1 LADTT
6 DISGNE
12 ISRSRKGFGIPMTTA
27 SPDQT
32 ILSASSFI
40 SSIGVNTHAGY
51 SWGGYNNLALVE
63 DDLKYLGVTKL
74 RDGLASSPSAQPIL
88 DGLAK
93 DGYTFDFVVQ
103 TSVAVGGAGALQ
115 TYLDAVKAFETSHP
129 GSIIALEGL
138 NEVNVYAYSYGGTL
152 TVEAAAQFQAVYYNA
167 IKADATLGK
176 ISVYNLSLGY
186 NDTTDY
192 VKLGDLSGAT
202 DYANSHA
209 YVSTSL
215 TPAAALQALLGNAT
229 SVTGTDPVVITET
242 GYTTKSDTPYI
253 GASENVQAKSI
264 LNTLVDA
271 YKDGVSTTYLYQ
283 LLDASADNDPSNPES
298 HYGLF
303 NSDGTPK
310 LAATA
315 IHNLTTILADDGKGS
330 HTPTASLNYTLDG
343 LPASGNS
350 MVLGKSNGAY
360 ELVVWAEPKIWNDA
374 TDTEIS
380 NPATTV
386 TINLG
391 SVHHTISVYD
401 PLKGTS
407 PIATYTD
414 VSQIVVPVSDH
425 PLIIEIDAPAGGG
438 AAPPAVTDISGT
450 AAEIVSQMSELNDSS
465 ALKTITPT
473 DTHVLP
479 VASEATMSY
488 MISHYANV
496 LAAIQGGYQFSVT
509 NSTSTWSVTK
519 VYGATAKLLST
530 STSNFSN
537 GVITSKITVNSDGSS
552 DSLAYSG
559 GKLVR
564 DVAVSADGNKDTK
577 SYDTSGNLTADLV
590 QNKDGSSSNSLYT
603 AGVKTKAY
611 VTNADGSHDN
621 YYYNI
626 TGQSYTSEHDHLDT
640 NNKLLSISRTHADG
654 TMAYSQIL
662 NGDGSKITTLYD
674 STGHKTSVVTVTSTA
689 TTTNFYTTAGAL
701 KQTVLQTTS
710 GNVTT
715 TNYNGSLLASVYVVN
730 ADGSKDSKLYDSKG
744 IIASDLVQN
753 KDGSSSNTL
762 YSAGVKMKV
771 YVTNADG
778 SHDNYAYNI
787 AGQSYTTEIQH
798 TDAANKLTSLTRLHA
813 DNSLAYQQAIN
824 SDGSKV
830 TTQYDATGHKTAVIT
845 GTSAATTTDF
855 YTTAGVLKQHVVQTT
870 SGNVTTTNYNGSL
883 LLSVYVVNAD
893 GSKDSK
899 LYDSKG
905 IIASDLVQ
913 NKDGSS
919 SNTLY
924 SAGVKMKVYVTN
936 ADGSHDNYAYNIAGQ
951 SYTTEIQHTD
961 VANKLTSLTRL
972 HADNSLAYQQAINGD
987 GSKVTTQY
995 DATGHKTS
1003 VVTVTSTV
1011 TTTDV
1016 YTTTGVLKQH
1026 VVQTSSGNVT
1036 TTNYNGS
1043 LLASVYVVNADGSK
1057 DSKLY
1062 DSNGVIASDLIQNKD
1077 GSSSNTVY
1085 TAGVKMKVYVTNA
1098 DGSHDNST
1106 YNITGQSYKTE
1117 IQHITAAGVLT
1128 SLTRLHAD
1136 DTLAYK
1142 QVINADGSKITDLY
1156 DSTGHKT
1163 SEVLNGT
1170 DGSTTTDIYNSSGS
1184 VTQHVVKTAGGDVTT
1199 SNYANGLPTSIYV
1212 VNADGSKDTKLFD
1225 SSGDLTSDYVL
1236 NKDGS
1241 NSTTVYTSG
1250 VKTKAYITNADGSH
1264 DNYAYNITGKSYVT
1278 EHQHLDASN
1287 KMTLVERS
1295 HADGTL
1301 DYTQVLKSDGSKIT
1315 DVYDSAGVKT
1325 TETVNN
1331 ADGSSDV
1338 FKFKVSGLPGAIE
1351 HDSYNSGG
1359 SLLAIDVA
1367 NSDGTHVVTAVSTGL
1382 TLNGG
1387 SGNDL
1392 FSAAPGTTTIMFG
1405 GGNDQIKSFHAGT
1418 ASNHD
1423 TIEILK
1429 SLVADYSHLQI
1440 SQSGSDTLIQLTSAD
1455 SILLKNVNSATLDHG
1470 NFLFV

>member
-1 LADTT
+1 
-6 DISGNE
+6 
-12 ISRSRKGFGIPMTTA
+12 MTTA

-32 ILSASSFI
+32 ILSASNFV

-74 RDGLASSPSAQPIL
+74 RDGLASSPAAQPIL

-115 TYLDAVKAFETSHP
+115 TYLNAVKAFETSHP

-138 NEVNVYAYSYGGTL
+138 NEVNVYAFSYGGTL
-152 TVEAAAQFQAVYYNA
+152 TVEAAAQFQAAYYNA

-186 NDTTDY
+186 NDSTDY

-253 GASENVQAKSI
+253 GANENVQAKSI

-380 NPATTV
+380 NPTTSV

-438 AAPPAVTDISGT
+438 AAEPAVTDVSGT
-450 AAEIVSQMSELNDSS
+450 AADIVSQMSELNASGS
-465 ALKTITPT
+465 LETITLT

-479 VASEATMSY
+479 VASQATMEY
-488 MISHYANV
+488 IIAHYANA

-509 NSTSTWSVTK
+509 TSTSAWSETK
-519 VYGATAKLLST
+519 IYNSSAALLST
-530 STSNFSN
+530 STSNFTN
-537 GVITSKITVNSDGSS
+537 GVITSKVTNYTDGSS
-552 DSLAYSG
+552 DNIAYSA
-559 GKLVR
+559 GKMVR
-564 DVAVSADGNKDTK
+564 DVSISADGNKDTK
-577 SYDTSGNLTADLV
+577 TYDTNGNLIADMVQNKDGSSSNTLYTAGVKTKAYVTNADGSHDNYYYNIAGQSYTSEHDHLDANNKLLSISRTHADGTMAYSQILNGDGSKVTTLYDSTGHKTSVITATSSTTTTDLYTAAGVLKQTIVKTTSGNVTTTNYNGSLLASVYVVNADGSKDSKLYDSKGVIASDLV
-590 QNKDGSSSNSLYT
+590 QNKDGSSSNTVYT

-626 TGQSYTSEHDHLDT
+626 TGQSYTSEHDHLDA

-662 NGDGSKITTLYD
+662 NSDGSKVTTQYD
-674 STGHKTSVVTVTSTA
+674 STGHKTSVVTATSTA

-701 KQTVLQTTS
+701 KQAVVQTTS
-710 GNVTT
+710 GDTTT
-715 TNYNGSLLASVYVVN
+715 TNYNGALLVSAYVVN
-730 ADGSKDSKLYDSKG
+730 ADGSKQSKLYDSNG
-744 IIASDLVQN
+744 VIASDLVQN

-762 YSAGVKMKV
+762 YTAGIKMKV
-771 YVTNADG
+771 YVTAADG
-778 SHDNYAYNI
+778 SRDNYYYNI
-787 AGQSYTTEIQH
+787 TGQPYTTEHDHI
-798 TDAANKLTSLTRLHA
+798 DPSGKLLLVSRTHA
-813 DNSLAYQQAIN
+813 DGTMASSQVLN

-830 TTQYDATGHKTAVIT
+830 TTQYDSTGHKISVIIV
-845 GTSAATTTDF
+845 TSSATTTDT
-855 YTTAGVLKQHVVQTT
+855 YDASSGALKQEVVKAS
-870 SGNVTTTNYNGSL
+870 SGTTTTNYNG
-883 LLSVYVVNAD
+883 A
-893 GSKDSK
+893 
-899 LYDSKG
+899 
-905 IIASDLVQ
+905 
-913 NKDGSS
+913 
-919 SNTLY
+919 
-924 SAGVKMKVYVTN
+924 
-936 ADGSHDNYAYNIAGQ
+936 
-951 SYTTEIQHTD
+951 
-961 VANKLTSLTRL
+961 
-972 HADNSLAYQQAINGD
+972 
-987 GSKVTTQY
+987 
-995 DATGHKTS
+995 
-1003 VVTVTSTV
+1003 
-1011 TTTDV
+1011 
-1016 YTTTGVLKQH
+1016 
-1026 VVQTSSGNVT
+1026 
-1036 TTNYNGS
+1036 
-1043 LLASVYVVNADGSK
+1043 LLASVYVVNADGTK
-1057 DSKLY
+1057 DTKLY
-1062 DSNGVIASDLIQNKD
+1062 DSSGKISSDLVQKKD

-1098 DGSHDNST
+1098 DGSHDNT
-1106 YNITGQSYKTE
+1106 YYNIIGQSYTTE
-1117 IQHITAAGVLT
+1117 IQHTTAAGTLT
-1128 SLTRLHAD
+1128 TLTRLHAD

-1142 QVINADGSKITDLY
+1142 QVINSNGSKVTDLY

-1163 SEVLNGT
+1163 SEILNAT
-1170 DGSTTTDIYNSSGS
+1170 DGSTTTDTYNSSGS
-1184 VTQHVVKTAGGDVTT
+1184 VTQHVIKTASGDVTT
-1199 SNYANGLPTSIYV
+1199 TNYVNGLNASIYV
-1212 VNADGSKDTKLFD
+1212 VNADGTKETKLFD
-1225 SSGDLTSDYVL
+1225 SSGSLTSDYVL

-1250 VKTKAYITNADGSH
+1250 VKTKAYINNADGSH
-1264 DNYAYNITGKSYVT
+1264 DNYTYNITGKSYET

-1287 KMTLVERS
+1287 KVTLLERS

-1301 DYTQVLKSDGSKIT
+1301 DYTQILKSDGSKIT

-1325 TETVNN
+1325 TETINN
-1331 ADGSSDV
+1331 ADGSSDI
-1338 FKFKVSGLPGAIE
+1338 FKFKISGLPGAVE
-1351 HDSYNSGG
+1351 HDSYNSSG

-1367 NSDGTHVVTAVSTGL
+1367 NSDGTHSVTAVSTGL

>member
-1 LADTT
+1 
-6 DISGNE
+6 
-12 ISRSRKGFGIPMTTA
+12 MTTA
-27 SPDQT
+27 APDQT

-74 RDGLASSPSAQPIL
+74 RDGLASSPAAQPIL

-93 DGYTFDFVVQ
+93 DGYTFDFVVPSSVPAGG
-103 TSVAVGGAGALQ
+103 TSALQ
-115 TYLDAVKAFETSHP
+115 AYLDSVKAFETSHP
-129 GSIIALEGL
+129 GSVVALEGL
-138 NEVNVYAYSYGGTL
+138 NEVNLYSFTYNGSSSIS
-152 TVEAAAQFQAVYYNA
+152 AAAQFQAAYYSA
-167 IKADATLGK
+167 IKADATLSK

-186 NDTTDY
+186 NDSTDY
-192 VKLGDLSGAT
+192 GKLGDLSGAT

-215 TPAAALQALLGNAT
+215 TPAAALQAMLGNAT

-283 LLDASADNDPSNPES
+283 LLDASATNDASDPES
-298 HYGLF
+298 HWGLF

-315 IHNLTTILADDGKGS
+315 IHNLTTILADDDKGG
-330 HTPTASLNYTLDG
+330 HNPTESLNYTLNG
-343 LPASGNS
+343 MPATGNS

-380 NPATTV
+380 NPTTSV

-391 SVHHTISVYD
+391 SVHHLISVYD

-407 PIATYTD
+407 PIATYND
-414 VSQIVVPVSDH
+414 VSQIVVPITDH

-438 AAPPAVTDISGT
+438 ATAPAVTDVSGT
-450 AAEIVSQMSELNDSS
+450 AADIVSQMSELNDSG
-465 ALKTITPT
+465 ALKTITLT

-479 VASEATMSY
+479 VASEATMQY
-488 MISHYANV
+488 MISHYAKA

-509 NSTSTWSVTK
+509 NSTAAWSVTEI
-519 VYGATAKLLST
+519 YDSSAKLLST
-530 STSNFSN
+530 ATSNFTN
-537 GVITSKITVNSDGSS
+537 GVITSKVTNYDDGSS
-552 DSLAYSG
+552 DSIAYSG
-559 GKLVR
+559 GRMVR
-564 DVAVSADGNKDTK
+564 DVSISANGNKDTK
-577 SYDTSGNLTADLV
+577 TYDTSGSLIADMV
-590 QNKDGSSSNSLYT
+590 QNKDGSSANTLYST
-603 AGVKTKAY
+603 GVKTKAY
-611 VTNADGSHDN
+611 ITNADGSHDN

-626 TGQSYTSEHDHLDT
+626 TGQSYTSEHDHLDA
-640 NNKLLSISRTHADG
+640 NNKLLSVSRTHADG
-654 TMAYSQIL
+654 TMAYSQVF
-662 NGDGSKITTLYD
+662 NSDGSKVTTQYD
-674 STGHKTSVVTVTSTA
+674 ATGHKTSVITVTSTA
-689 TTTNFYTTAGAL
+689 TTTNFYTTAGVI
-701 KQTVLQTTS
+701 KQNVVQTTS

-715 TNYNGSLLASVYVVN
+715 TNYNGSLLVSVYVVN
-730 ADGSKDSKLYDSKG
+730 ADGSKDSKLYDSNG

-762 YSAGVKMKV
+762 YSAGVKTKV
-771 YVTNADG
+771 YATNTDG
-778 SHDNYAYNI
+778 SHDNYTYNI
-787 AGQSYTTEIQH
+787 TGQSYTTEVQH
-798 TDAANKLTSLTRLHA
+798 TDAANKLTSLIRLHA
-813 DNSLAYQQAIN
+813 DNTLAYQQVFN
-824 SDGSKV
+824 SDGSRV
-830 TTQYDATGHKTAVIT
+830 TTQYDATGHKTSAVT
-845 GTSAATTTDF
+845 VTSAATTTDV
-855 YTTAGVLKQHVVQTT
+855 YTTAGVLKQHVVQTA
-870 SGNVTTTNYNGSL
+870 SGNVTTANYNGSL
-883 LLSVYVVNAD
+883 LVSVYVVNAD

-899 LYDSKG
+899 LYDSNG
-905 IIASDLVQ
+905 IVASDLVQ

-924 SAGVKMKVYVTN
+924 SAGVKTKVYVTN
-936 ADGSHDNYAYNIAGQ
+936 ADGSHDNYYYSITGQ
-951 SYTTEIQHTD
+951 TYTTEIQHT
-961 VANKLTSLTRL
+961 
-972 HADNSLAYQQAINGD
+972 
-987 GSKVTTQY
+987 
-995 DATGHKTS
+995 
-1003 VVTVTSTV
+1003 
-1011 TTTDV
+1011 
-1016 YTTTGVLKQH
+1016 
-1026 VVQTSSGNVT
+1026 
-1036 TTNYNGS
+1036 
-1043 LLASVYVVNADGSK
+1043 
-1057 DSKLY
+1057 
-1062 DSNGVIASDLIQNKD
+1062 
-1077 GSSSNTVY
+1077 
-1085 TAGVKMKVYVTNA
+1085 
-1098 DGSHDNST
+1098 
-1106 YNITGQSYKTE
+1106 
-1117 IQHITAAGVLT
+1117 TAAGILT

-1142 QVINADGSKITDLY
+1142 QVINADGSKVTDLY

-1163 SEVLNGT
+1163 SEILNGA

-1212 VNADGSKDTKLFD
+1212 VDVDGSKDTKLFD
-1225 SSGDLTSDYVL
+1225 SAGNLASDYEL

-1250 VKTKAYITNADGSH
+1250 IKTKAYINNADGSH
-1264 DNYAYNITGKSYVT
+1264 DNYSYNITGKSYVT
-1278 EHQHLDASN
+1278 EHQHLDVSS
-1287 KMTLVERS
+1287 KVTLVERS

-1301 DYTQVLKSDGSKIT
+1301 DYTQVLKPDGSKIT

-1331 ADGSSDV
+1331 ADGSSDI
-1338 FKFKVSGLPGAIE
+1338 FKFKVSGLPGAVE

-1359 SLLAIDVA
+1359 SLLAIDVL
-1367 NSDGTHVVTAVSTGL
+1367 NSDGTHAVTAVSAGL

-1387 SGNDL
+1387 SGNDV
-1392 FSAAPGTTTIMFG
+1392 FSAAPGATTIMFDG
-1405 GGNDQIKSFHAGT
+1405 GQDQIKSFHAGT

-1440 SQSGSDTLIQLTSAD
+1440 SQSGADTLIQLSTTD
-1455 SILLKNVNSATLDHG
+1455 SILLKNLNSTALDHG

>member
-1 LADTT
+1 
-6 DISGNE
+6 
-12 ISRSRKGFGIPMTTA
+12 MTTA

-32 ILSASSFI
+32 ILSASTFI
-40 SSIGVNTHAGY
+40 SSIGVNTHTGY
-51 SWGGYNNLALVE
+51 SWGAYNNLALVE

-93 DGYTFDFVVQ
+93 DGYTFDFVVPSSVPEGG
-103 TSVAVGGAGALQ
+103 TSALQ
-115 TYLDAVKAFETSHP
+115 AYLDSVKAFATSHP
-129 GSIIALEGL
+129 GSVDAMEGL
-138 NEVNVYAYSYGGTL
+138 NEINLYSFSYNGSSSI
-152 TVEAAAQFQAVYYNA
+152 EAAAQFQAAYYNA
-167 IKADATLGK
+167 IKADATLSK
-176 ISVYNLSLGY
+176 ISVYNLSLGF
-186 NDTTDY
+186 NDSTDY

-229 SVTGTDPVVITET
+229 SVTGSDPVVITET

-271 YKDGVSTTYLYQ
+271 YKGGVGTTYLYQ
-283 LLDASADNDPSNPES
+283 LLDASATNDASDPES
-298 HYGLF
+298 HWGLF

-315 IHNLTTILADDGKGS
+315 IHNLTTILADDGKGG

-343 LPASGNS
+343 LPATGNS

-380 NPATTV
+380 NPTTSV
-386 TINLG
+386 TVNLG
-391 SVHHTISVYD
+391 SVHHLISVYD
-401 PLKGTS
+401 PLKGSS

-438 AAPPAVTDISGT
+438 EAEPAVTDVSGT
-450 AAEIVSQMSELNDSS
+450 AADIVSQMSDLNASGS
-465 ALKTITPT
+465 LETITLT

-479 VASEATMSY
+479 VASEATMEY
-488 MISHYANV
+488 MISHYAKA

-509 NSTSTWSVTK
+509 NSTAAWSVTK
-519 VYGATAKLLST
+519 IYDSSANLQSTA
-530 STSNFSN
+530 TSNFTN
-537 GVITSKITVNSDGSS
+537 GVITSKVTNYADGSS
-552 DSLAYSG
+552 DNIAYSG
-559 GKLVR
+559 GKMVR
-564 DVAVSADGNKDTK
+564 DVTISADGNKDTK
-577 SYDTSGNLTADLV
+577 TYDTSGNLIADMV
-590 QNKDGSSSNSLYT
+590 QNKDGSSSNTLYS
-603 AGVKTKAY
+603 AGVKTKSY

-626 TGQSYTSEHDHLDT
+626 TGQSYTSEHDRLDASG
-640 NNKLLSISRTHADG
+640 KLLSVSRTHADG
-654 TMAYSQIL
+654 TMAYSQVF
-662 NGDGSKITTLYD
+662 NSDGSKVTTQYD
-674 STGHKTSVVTVTSTA
+674 STGHKTTAITVTSTS
-689 TTTNFYTTAGAL
+689 TTTELYTTAGAL
-701 KQTVLQTTS
+701 KQQIVQTTS

-730 ADGSKDSKLYDSKG
+730 ADGSKQSKLYDSSGK
-744 IIASDLVQN
+744 IASDQVQS
-753 KDGSSSNTL
+753 KDGSSSNTF
-762 YSAGVKMKV
+762 YTAGVKTKA

-778 SHDNYAYNI
+778 THDNYYYNI
-787 AGQSYTTEIQH
+787 TGQSYTSEH
-798 TDAANKLTSLTRLHA
+798 DHLDANNKLVSVSRTHA
-813 DNSLAYQQAIN
+813 DGTMAYSQVFN

-830 TTQYDATGHKTAVIT
+830 TTQYDSTGHKTSVIT
-845 GTSAATTTDF
+845 VTSSATTTEL
-855 YTTAGVLKQHVVQTT
+855 YTAAGALKQTIVQTT
-870 SGNVTTTNYNGSL
+870 TGNVTTTNYNGSL
-883 LLSVYVVNAD
+883 LV
-893 GSKDSK
+893 
-899 LYDSKG
+899 
-905 IIASDLVQ
+905 
-913 NKDGSS
+913 SS
-919 SNTLY
+919 
-924 SAGVKMKVYVTN
+924 
-936 ADGSHDNYAYNIAGQ
+936 
-951 SYTTEIQHTD
+951 
-961 VANKLTSLTRL
+961 
-972 HADNSLAYQQAINGD
+972 
-987 GSKVTTQY
+987 
-995 DATGHKTS
+995 
-1003 VVTVTSTV
+1003 
-1011 TTTDV
+1011 
-1016 YTTTGVLKQH
+1016 
-1026 VVQTSSGNVT
+1026 
-1036 TTNYNGS
+1036 
-1043 LLASVYVVNADGSK
+1043 YVVNADGSK

-1062 DSNGVIASDLIQNKD
+1062 DSNGIIASDLAQNSDGSSSNTIYTAGVKTKVYVTNADGSRDNYYYNISGQSYTNEHDHIDASGRLLLVSRTHADGTMAYNQVINSDGSKVTTQYDSTGHKTSVVTITSTVTTTDTYDPSTGALKQEIAKTSSGNVTTTNYNGPLLASVYVVNADGSKDTKLYDSSGKIATDLIQNKD

-1098 DGSHDNST
+1098 DGSHDNT
-1106 YNITGQSYKTE
+1106 WYNITGQSYTTE
-1117 IQHITAAGVLT
+1117 IQHTTAAGTLT

-1142 QVINADGSKITDLY
+1142 QVINSDGSKVTDLY
-1156 DSTGHKT
+1156 DSNGHKT

-1170 DGSTTTDIYNSSGS
+1170 DGSTTTDTYNSSGD

-1241 NSTTVYTSG
+1241 NSTTIYSSG
-1250 VKTKAYITNADGSH
+1250 VKTKAYVNNADGSH

-1287 KMTLVERS
+1287 KVTSVERS

-1315 DVYDSAGVKT
+1315 DVYDSTGVKT

-1338 FKFKVSGLPGAIE
+1338 FKFKVSGLPGAVE
-1351 HDSYNSGG
+1351 HDSYNTSG
-1359 SLLAIDVA
+1359 SLLSIDVA
-1367 NSDGTHVVTAVSTGL
+1367 NSDGTHTVTAVSAGL

-1387 SGNDL
+1387 SGNDV
-1392 FSAAPGTTTIMFG
+1392 FSAAPGTTTIMFD

-1440 SQSGSDTLIQLTSAD
+1440 SQSGSDTLIQLSTTD
-1455 SILLKNVNSATLDHG
+1455 SIVLKNVNSTTLDHG

>member
-1 LADTT
+1 
-6 DISGNE
+6 
-12 ISRSRKGFGIPMTTA
+12 MTTA

-32 ILSASSFI
+32 ILSASTFI
-40 SSIGVNTHAGY
+40 SSIGVNTHTGY

-103 TSVAVGGAGALQ
+103 SNVPAGGASALQ
-115 TYLDAVKAFETSHP
+115 AYLDSVKAFETSHP

-138 NEVNVYAYSYGGTL
+138 NEVNVDAFSQNGTL
-152 TVEAAAQFQAVYYNA
+152 TVEVAAQFQAAYYNA
-167 IKADATLGK
+167 IKADATLSK

-186 NDTTDY
+186 NDSTDY

-215 TPAAALQALLGNAT
+215 TPAAALQALLANAK
-229 SVTGTDPVVITET
+229 SVTGSDPVVITET

-253 GASENVQAKSI
+253 GADENVQAKSI

-315 IHNLTTILADDGKGS
+315 IHNLTTILADDGKGG

-343 LPASGNS
+343 MPATGNS

-380 NPATTV
+380 NPTKSV

-391 SVHHTISVYD
+391 SVHHLISVYD
-401 PLKGTS
+401 PLSGTS

-414 VSQIVVPVSDH
+414 VSQIVVPVTDH

-438 AAPPAVTDISGT
+438 SAPPAVTDVSGT
-450 AAEIVSQMSELNDSS
+450 AADIVSQMSDLNASGS
-465 ALKTITPT
+465 LQTITLT

-488 MISHYANV
+488 MISHYATA

-519 VYGATAKLLST
+519 VYDSAAKLLST
-530 STSNFSN
+530 STSNFTG
-537 GVITSKITVNSDGSS
+537 GVITSKVTVNTDGSS
-552 DSLAYSG
+552 DNLAYSG
-559 GKLVR
+559 GKLVQ
-564 DVAVSADGNKDTK
+564 DVTLSASGNKDTK
-577 SYDTSGNLTADLV
+577 SYDTSGNLTADMV
-590 QNKDGSSSNSLYT
+590 QNKDGSSSNTLYS
-603 AGVKTKAY
+603 AGIKTKAY
-611 VTNADGSHDN
+611 ITNADGSHDN

-626 TGQSYTSEHDHLDT
+626 TGQSYTGEHDHLDA

-654 TMAYSQIL
+654 TMAYSQ
-662 NGDGSKITTLYD
+662 
-674 STGHKTSVVTVTSTA
+674 
-689 TTTNFYTTAGAL
+689 
-701 KQTVLQTTS
+701 VL
-710 GNVTT
+710 
-715 TNYNGSLLASVYVVN
+715 
-730 ADGSKDSKLYDSKG
+730 
-744 IIASDLVQN
+744 
-753 KDGSSSNTL
+753 
-762 YSAGVKMKV
+762 
-771 YVTNADG
+771 
-778 SHDNYAYNI
+778 
-787 AGQSYTTEIQH
+787 
-798 TDAANKLTSLTRLHA
+798 
-813 DNSLAYQQAIN
+813 N

-830 TTQYDATGHKTAVIT
+830 TTQYDSTGHKTSVIT
-845 GTSAATTTDF
+845 ATSTDTTTNF
-855 YTTAGVLKQHVVQTT
+855 YTTAGVLKQTVVQTT
-870 SGNVTTTNYNGSL
+870 T
-883 LLSVYVVNAD
+883 
-893 GSKDSK
+893 
-899 LYDSKG
+899 
-905 IIASDLVQ
+905 
-913 NKDGSS
+913 
-919 SNTLY
+919 
-924 SAGVKMKVYVTN
+924 
-936 ADGSHDNYAYNIAGQ
+936 
-951 SYTTEIQHTD
+951 
-961 VANKLTSLTRL
+961 
-972 HADNSLAYQQAINGD
+972 
-987 GSKVTTQY
+987 
-995 DATGHKTS
+995 
-1003 VVTVTSTV
+1003 
-1011 TTTDV
+1011 
-1016 YTTTGVLKQH
+1016 
-1026 VVQTSSGNVT
+1026 GNVT

-1062 DSNGVIASDLIQNKD
+1062 DSNGVITSDSVQNTDGSSSNTFYTAGVKTKVYVTNADGSHDNYSYNITGQSYTSEHDHLDANNKLLSISQTHADGTMAYSQVLNSDGSKVTTQYDSTGHKTSVVTVTSTNTTTNFYTTAGVLKQTVVQTTSGNVTTTNYNGSLLASAYVVNADGSKDSKLYDANGLIASDLVQNKD

-1098 DGSHDNST
+1098 DGSHDNYY
-1106 YNITGQSYKTE
+1106 YNITGQSYTTEHDHIDPSGSLLLVSRTHADGSMASSQVLNSDGSKVTTQYDSTGHKTSAVTVTSSATTTDTYDASTGVLKQE
-1117 IQHITAAGVLT
+1117 IVKTNSGNTTTTNYSGSLLASVYVVNADGSKDTKLYDSSGKLASDLVQNKDGSSSNTVYTASVKMKVYVTNADGSHDNTYYNITGQSYTTEMQHTTAAGALT
-1128 SLTRLHAD
+1128 ILTRLHAD

-1142 QVINADGSKITDLY
+1142 QVINSDGSKVTDLY

-1163 SEVLNGT
+1163 SEILNGT
-1170 DGSTTTDIYNSSGS
+1170 DGSTTTDAYNSTGDVS
-1184 VTQHVVKTAGGDVTT
+1184 QHVVKTAVGDVTT
-1199 SNYANGLPTSIYV
+1199 SNYANGLATSIYV
-1212 VNADGSKDTKLFD
+1212 VNADGTKDTKLFD
-1225 SSGDLTSDYVL
+1225 SSGSLTSDYVL

-1241 NSTTVYTSG
+1241 NSTTFYTSG
-1250 VKTKAYITNADGSH
+1250 VKTKAYINNADGTH
-1264 DNYAYNITGKSYVT
+1264 DNYSYNITGKSYVT

-1287 KMTLVERS
+1287 AVTLIERS
-1295 HADGTL
+1295 HADGTF
-1301 DYTQVLKSDGSKIT
+1301 DYTQALKSDGSKVT
-1315 DVYDSAGVKT
+1315 DVYDSTGVKT
-1325 TETVNN
+1325 TETLNN
-1331 ADGSSDV
+1331 ADGSSDI
-1338 FKFKVSGLPGAIE
+1338 FKFKLSGLPGAVE

-1359 SLLAIDVA
+1359 SLLSIDVA
-1367 NSDGTHVVTAVSTGL
+1367 NSDGTHTVTAVSTGL

-1387 SGNDL
+1387 TGNDV

-1429 SLVADYSHLQI
+1429 SLVADYSHLQV
-1440 SQSGSDTLIQLTSAD
+1440 SQSGSDTLIQLSTTD
-1455 SILLKNVNSATLDHG
+1455 SILLKNVNSTTLDHG